1 MGVVTEYKDA
11 EDGSLE
17 VYLDDWTQFDTYEDK
32 VRCLAELARLRR
44 MADAYAKSATD
55 YRGTNTCA
63 HCRRF
68 TYPGT
73 AMSVPH
79 TATCDVAIHL
89 DLPREK
95 GEGE

>member
-1 MGVVTEYKDA
+1 M
-11 EDGSLE
+11 
-17 VYLDDWTQFDTYEDK
+17 LDELMVATQHLIGWEEGA
-32 VRCLAELARLRR
+32 AELARLRR

-89 DLPREK
+89 GLQR
-95 GEGE
+95 

>member
-1 MGVVTEYKDA
+1 MSDVEFYVR
-11 EDGSLE
+11 SLTKRRLGE
-17 VYLDDWTQFDTYEDK
+17 AYVHLKCRLDRLEP
-32 VRCLAELARLRR
+32 ELARLRR

-79 TATCDVAIHL
+79 AADCDVAIHL
-89 DLPREK
+89 GLHREK